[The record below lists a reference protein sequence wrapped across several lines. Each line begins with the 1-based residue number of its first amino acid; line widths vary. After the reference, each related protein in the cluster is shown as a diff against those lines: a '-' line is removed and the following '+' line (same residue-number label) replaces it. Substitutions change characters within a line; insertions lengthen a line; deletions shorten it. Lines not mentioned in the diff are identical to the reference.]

1 MSTSG
6 AETPNGDGS
15 VNGHGGAHMLAA
27 AQAHGVQALFTLS
40 GAHVFPLYDAAVGGP
55 SGYDAAGRDN
65 SSALRSGPLRLVDT
79 RHEATA
85 VFAAEG
91 TAKLTRTP
99 GFAAITAGPGVTNG
113 MSAIASAHF
122 NGVPMLVVGGR
133 APAFRWGTGALQEI
147 DHVPL
152 VAPITKAASTLT
164 DPQTIGA
171 DTEAAFATAA
181 APHRGPVFVDV
192 PMDRFYTPAQA
203 AAPVRTAGEPVAPD
217 PEAVATIAAL
227 LARAERP
234 LLILGSDVWMGG
246 AEVAALNFAEM
257 TGVPVITN
265 GMARGVLPR
274 GHRLLVTRA
283 RGAAFAGTDVVIVAG
298 TPLDFRLGYGM
309 FGEPPAPVVHL
320 ADSPDQLS
328 DHAGPV
334 ATAAGDLAMM
344 FEALAL
350 AWSAKAST
358 DRYRPWAEQLRAT
371 ADAAVAKDAAMLTS
385 DSDPVHPARIY
396 GELLPRLTDD
406 TVVIGDG
413 GDFVSFAGRFI
424 EPARPGHWMDP
435 GPFGC
440 LGTGLGYAIA
450 SGLAHPG
457 SPTVL
462 LLGDGAAGF
471 SLMDVD
477 TLVRHNI
484 PTVMIM
490 GNNGAWGLEKHPMRL
505 LHTYDV
511 AADLQPG
518 LRYDEVVTALGGAGE
533 LVTEPAAIG
542 PAIDRAMNSGVP
554 YLVNVVT
561 DPEAAY
567 PRSTT
572 GL

>member
-1 MSTSG
+1 MT
-6 AETPNGDGS
+6 GS
-15 VNGHGGAHMLAA
+15 VVGHGGAHMLAA

-55 SGYDAAGRDN
+55 SGYESAGREN
-65 SSALRSGPLRLVDT
+65 SAALRSGPMRLVDT

-122 NGVPMLVVGGR
+122 NGVPMVVVGGR

-152 VAPITKAASTLT
+152 VAPITKDARTLS
-164 DPQTIGA
+164 DPTTIGA
-171 DTEAAFATAA
+171 DTDAAFTTATS
-181 APHRGPVFVDV
+181 PHRGPVFVDV
-192 PMDRFYTPAQA
+192 PMDRFYTPAEAPTLSPA
-203 AAPVRTAGEPVAPD
+203 ARTPVPPEPT
-217 PEAVATIAAL
+217 AVAEIAHL
-227 LARAERP
+227 LAKASNP
-234 LLILGSDVWMGG
+234 VLILGSDVWMGG
-246 AEVAALNFAEM
+246 AEVAALEFAEL
-257 TGVPVITN
+257 TGIPVITN

-283 RGAAFAGTDVVIVAG
+283 RGAAFAGTDLVIVVG
-298 TPLDFRLGYGM
+298 TPLDFRLGYGK
-309 FGEPPAPVVHL
+309 FGDPPAPVVHV
-320 ADSPDQLS
+320 ADSADQLS
-328 DHAGPV
+328 GHAAPT
-334 ATAAGDLAMM
+334 ATAAGDLG
-344 FEALAL
+344 LI
-350 AWSAKAST
+350 
-358 DRYRPWAEQLRAT
+358 LRALGEAWT
-371 ADAAVAKDAAMLTS
+371 HLAATSDPYASWAADLLMAADAAVAKDADLLAATG
-385 DSDPVHPARIY
+385 DPIHPARIY

-450 SGLAHPG
+450 SGLAHPD

-477 TLVRHNI
+477 TLVRHGI
-484 PTVMIM
+484 PTVMVM

-511 AADLQPG
+511 AADLQPA
-518 LRYDEVVTALGGAGE
+518 LRYDEVVAALGGAGE
-533 LVTEPAAIG
+533 LVTSPSDIG
-542 PAIDRAMNSGVP
+542 PAIDRAMAAGVP
-554 YLVNVVT
+554 YLVNVIT

-567 PRSTT
+567 PRTTT